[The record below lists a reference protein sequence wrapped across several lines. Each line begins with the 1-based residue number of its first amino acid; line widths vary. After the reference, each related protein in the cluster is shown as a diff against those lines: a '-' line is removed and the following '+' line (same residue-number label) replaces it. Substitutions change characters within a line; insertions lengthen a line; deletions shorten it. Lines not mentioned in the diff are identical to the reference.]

1 MNPKTDDL
9 REVKLSKAKKED
21 VKDIVNI
28 WVETIDWHS
37 EIDEDFTLDKDGKIN
52 FSFMVS
58 KALHEPTQVVYVAK
72 VEEKIIGFLFG
83 FIKKH
88 SGFFKKRDIAHISD
102 IAVVESFRRQGIGTK
117 LMEKFEKDFARENQV
132 DELSL
137 YVHLLNESG
146 VEFYDKLGYSVK
158 LLSMRKKLKH

>member
-1 MNPKTDDL
+1 MNPKTDVQ

-37 EIDEDFTLDKDGKIN
+37 QIDEDFTLDKEGKMN

-72 VEEKIIGFLFG
+72 VEEEIIGFLFG
-83 FIKKH
+83 YIKKH
-88 SGFFKKRDIAHISD
+88 SGFFKKQDIAHISD

-117 LMEKFEKDFARENQV
+117 LMEKFEKDFAKENQV